1 MIRKHFVVCSLA
13 LALSVSCASTGVTG
27 HTGASS
33 ATETSAPAS
42 GTTGFD
48 TRPAAQSSTY
58 RPLPSKATVIRGATI
73 MTAAGQEIADG
84 MISLANGKIVAV
96 GKTVEIPEGATVIDA
111 GGSYVTPGI
120 LDPHSHMGDY
130 PEPGVAAHSDGN
142 EATDPTTPQVWAQWS
157 VWPQDPAFFRALA
170 HGVTTVQVLP
180 GSANLIGG
188 RSAVL
193 KLVPGRTAEAMM
205 FPDAPYGLK
214 MACGENPKRVYQNE
228 GPSTRMGEIAVDR
241 DIFQKA
247 REYMQAWDRYHKDP
261 DAETPPAVDQKLET
275 LAAVLRG
282 DIFVNIHCYQA
293 DDMKRMIDLAD
304 EFGFKIRTFHH
315 SLEAYKVRD
324 LLRQK
329 NIGTVTWT
337 DWWGF
342 KMEAYDGI
350 IENLALITRD
360 GGRAILHSDDPL
372 GVQFLNQ
379 AAGEAMYQARRH
391 GIDISRDQA
400 LRWITANVA
409 WALEID
415 DQVGT
420 LERGKMADVV
430 IWDGDPFSVY
440 SHVKEVFIDGAPVYD
455 RSDPSLQPESDF
467 MLGQLPPEVQP

>member
-1 MIRKHFVVCSLA
+1 VNLRTLSSCA
-13 LALSVSCASTGVTG
+13 LILMLCGGCASTGTDSAAPKAKGPQATATPGATG
-27 HTGASS
+27 F
-33 ATETSAPAS
+33 ATE
-42 GTTGFD
+42 
-48 TRPAAQSSTY
+48 PAAQASTY
-58 RPLPSKATVIRGATI
+58 KPLPSQPTVIRGATI
-73 MTAAGQEIADG
+73 MTAAGEEIPDG
-84 MISLANGKIVAV
+84 MISLADGKIVAV
-96 GKTVEIPEGATVIDA
+96 GQTVDIPRGATIIE
-111 GGSYVTPGI
+111 GSGDFVTPGI
-120 LDPHSHMGDY
+120 IDPHSHMGDY
-130 PEPGVAAHSDGN
+130 PEPGVNAHSDGN

-157 VWPQDPAFFRALA
+157 VWPQDPAFTRALA

-193 KLVPGRTAEAMM
+193 KLVPRRTAEAMM
-205 FPDAPYGLK
+205 FPEAPYGLK
-214 MACGENPKRVYQNE
+214 MACGENPKRVYEDE
-228 GPSTRMGEIAVDR
+228 GPSTRMGELAADR
-241 DIFQKA
+241 EIFQQA
-247 REYMQAWDRYHKDP
+247 REYMEDWDNYRKDP
-261 DAETPPAVDQKLET
+261 ENEEKPEVDQKLET

-324 LLRQK
+324 LLREK
-329 NIGTVTWT
+329 NIGIITWA

-350 IENLALITRD
+350 VENLALVTRD

-379 AAGEAMYQARRH
+379 AAAKAMYEARRH

-409 WALEID
+409 WALELD
-415 DQVGT
+415 DRVGT
-420 LERGKMADVV
+420 LEPGKMADVV

-440 SHVKEVFIDGAPVYD
+440 THAKEVFIDGARVYNRD
-455 RSDPSLQPESDF
+455 DPSLQPESDF
-467 MLGQLPPEVQP
+467 MLGQLPPEVRQ

>member
-1 MIRKHFVVCSLA
+1 MKRTLLLCGLTLA
-13 LALSVSCASTGVTG
+13 LTAGCTTLPKP
-27 HTGASS
+27 
-33 ATETSAPAS
+33 ATRAAAPEA
-42 GTTGFD
+42 TAKPDQTGFP
-48 TRPAAQSSTY
+48 TQPVAY
-58 RPLPSKATVIRGATI
+58 KPLPSHPTVIRGATI
-73 MTAAGQEIADG
+73 MTATGEEIANG
-84 MISLANGKIVAV
+84 MISLADGKILAV
-96 GKTVEIPEGATVIDA
+96 GKTVEIPKDAVVIDA
-111 GGSYVTPGI
+111 SGDFVTPGI
-120 LDPHSHMGDY
+120 IDPHSHMGDY
-130 PEPGVAAHSDGN
+130 PEPSVNAHSDGN

-157 VWPQDPAFFRALA
+157 IWPQDPAFFRALA

-205 FPDAPYGLK
+205 FPGAPYGLK
-214 MACGENPKRVYQNE
+214 MACGENPKRVYEDE
-228 GPSTRMGEIAVDR
+228 GPSTRMGEIAADR
-241 DIFQKA
+241 QIFQQA
-247 REYMQAWDRYHKDP
+247 REYMQAWDRYRKDP
-261 DAETPPAVDQKLET
+261 DNEEPPAVDQKLET

-315 SLEAYKVRD
+315 SLEAYKIRD
-324 LLRQK
+324 LLREK
-329 NIGTVTWT
+329 GIGVITWA

-350 IENLALITRD
+350 VENLALVTRD

-379 AAGEAMYQARRH
+379 AAAKAMYEARRH

-400 LRWITANVA
+400 LRWISANVA
-409 WALEID
+409 WALKID
-415 DQVGT
+415 DRVGT
-420 LERGKMADVV
+420 LEPGKMADVV

-440 SHVKEVFIDGAPVYD
+440 THAREVFIDGAPVYD
-455 RSDPSLQPESDF
+455 RDDPSLQPESDF
-467 MLGQLPPEVQP
+467 MLGQLPPEVTQ